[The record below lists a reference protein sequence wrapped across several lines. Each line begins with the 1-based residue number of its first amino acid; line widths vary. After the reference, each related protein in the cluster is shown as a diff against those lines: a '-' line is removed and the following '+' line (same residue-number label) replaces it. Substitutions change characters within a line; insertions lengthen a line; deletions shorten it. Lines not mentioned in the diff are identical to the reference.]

1 MKRIMKQAKGKKRWV
16 KKIFPGNPV
25 SDLGW
30 LGFLGIFG
38 LFFVPLMAPF
48 ILCFTFFGYSR
59 MTPDELFWESVRKSA
74 NRAFWTFF
82 GFNTLVLVAM
92 TIRGFTSGIY
102 PSPEFQGDSVVI
114 STFMFDSCMYFAY
127 TFMINILLMILV
139 FSISMM
145 HIRHQ
150 EKKMM
155 KEQEASDAGRLI

>member
-1 MKRIMKQAKGKKRWV
+1 MKSGMKREKGMKRWL
-16 KKIFPGNPV
+16 KKNFPGNPV
-25 SDLGW
+25 SYLGW

-38 LFFVPLMAPF
+38 LFFVPIMAPF

-92 TIRGFTSGIY
+92 TVRGFTSGIH
-102 PSPEFQGDSVVI
+102 PSPEFQGDVVVLSVF
-114 STFMFDSCMYFAY
+114 TFNSYMYF
-127 TFMINILLMILV
+127 TFTFAINILLMILV

-155 KEQEASDAGRLI
+155 KEQELSDAGRLI